1 VSEAFEE
8 IANKAGYIQQPVVI
22 QQLVA
27 AWYSLTA
34 LCHFYRPRFPVQ
46 FAQYVLFL
54 RHTDNKRKHYRIR
67 GDGMTKETKLLETL
81 YSVQEAARKL
91 GGVSKFTL
99 YAWMRRGTLE
109 RTRVGGRVMVRESSL
124 LKLLER
130 GDKLEAARREGK
142 MPQESA
148 AHNG

>member
-1 VSEAFEE
+1 
-8 IANKAGYIQQPVVI
+8 
-22 QQLVA
+22 
-27 AWYSLTA
+27 
-34 LCHFYRPRFPVQ
+34 
-46 FAQYVLFL
+46 
-54 RHTDNKRKHYRIR
+54 
-67 GDGMTKETKLLETL
+67 MTKETKSLETL

-142 MPQESA
+142 MLQECA